1 MALVAPRGLFR
12 DSLAHV
18 VARFIEDVRLEC
30 YEAVEDVVF
39 GPARLGLISFDPLV
53 CRPRGATGADRRAER
68 PLRRGGGRRRDA
80 RTNARRPRTGLGALG
95 VAGVVSLSAG
105 MDVAVAAIHLMSV
118 GGYCL
123 PPEIPAPAKSTAATG
138 AYDEAG
144 QLVYDPSATVARA
157 PFRYGLTE
165 RECNLTAR
173 EYDVLRSLREGHQN
187 KIIAHQLGISE
198 STVKVH
204 LAQHHEEAARL
215 EPHSGRARPRPD
227 DVKAGAFQA
236 PAAEFQAPAA
246 AFQAPAAAL
255 RKLAAAFPTARG
267 AWLKRPLCPC
277 RLALQERP

>member
-1 MALVAPRGLFR
+1 MSTTTSSISASRAFQRGRNEAVAFEPALGRVALVAPRGLFR

-53 CRPRGATGADRRAER
+53 CDREALRAQIGALSAQCDGAAIGVVTPDERA
-68 PLRRGGGRRRDA
+68 PGVA
-80 RTNARRPRTGLGALG
+80 GLGALG

-123 PPEIPAPAKSTAATG
+123 PPDLPATAASSLASG
-138 AYDEAG
+138 DHVAPS
-144 QLVYDPSATVARA
+144 QLVYDPSVQAARA

-204 LAQHHEEAARL
+204 LRNIMKKL
-215 EPHSGRARPRPD
+215 RASNRT
-227 DVKAGAFQA
+227 Q
-236 PAAEFQAPAA
+236 
-246 AFQAPAAAL
+246 AAL
-255 RKLAAAFPTARG
+255 GVAPMM
-267 AWLKRPLCPC
+267 
-277 RLALQERP
+277 

>member
-1 MALVAPRGLFR
+1 MSATTSPISATRPFQRGRNEAIAFEPALGRVALVAPRGLFR

-18 VARFIEDVRLEC
+18 VGRFIEDVRLEC

-53 CRPRGATGADRRAER
+53 CDRETLRAQITALSAQCDGAAVGVVTPDERA
-68 PLRRGGGRRRDA
+68 PA
-80 RTNARRPRTGLGALG
+80 AAGLGALG

-123 PPEIPAPAKSTAATG
+123 PPDLPAPAKSTFAGAAR
-138 AYDEAG
+138 DEAG
-144 QLVYDPSATVARA
+144 QLVYDPSAQAARA

-204 LAQHHEEAARL
+204 LRNIMKKL
-215 EPHSGRARPRPD
+215 RASNRT
-227 DVKAGAFQA
+227 Q
-236 PAAEFQAPAA
+236 
-246 AFQAPAAAL
+246 AAL
-255 RKLAAAFPTARG
+255 GLAPMM
-267 AWLKRPLCPC
+267 
-277 RLALQERP
+277 

>member
-1 MALVAPRGLFR
+1 MSATTSSISASRPFQRGRNEAIAFEPALGRVALVAPRGLFR

-53 CRPRGATGADRRAER
+53 CGREALRAQIGALSARCGGAAVGVVTPDERA
-68 PLRRGGGRRRDA
+68 PA
-80 RTNARRPRTGLGALG
+80 ATGLGALG

-123 PPEIPAPAKSTAATG
+123 PPEIPAPAKPTSAAG

-144 QLVYDPSATVARA
+144 QLVYDPSATAARA

-204 LAQHHEEAARL
+204 LRNIMKKL
-215 EPHSGRARPRPD
+215 RASNRT
-227 DVKAGAFQA
+227 Q
-236 PAAEFQAPAA
+236 
-246 AFQAPAAAL
+246 AAL
-255 RKLAAAFPTARG
+255 GLAPMM
-267 AWLKRPLCPC
+267 
-277 RLALQERP
+277 